1 MFSIQHFGQIAD
13 IAHFHFFYFFYGYDA
28 SCTKLKQLLKAEK
41 PRCTASHVLTNLN
54 IGGPTKIVY
63 SLFRTNYEI
72 LLPTAG

>member
-13 IAHFHFFYFFYGYDA
+13 IAHF
-28 SCTKLKQLLKAEK
+28 QLRGWFHKIETTFK
-41 PRCTASHVLTNLN
+41 SGETCCTASHVLTNLN
-54 IGGPTKIVY
+54 LDGPTKIVY